1 MTSKIKILY
10 LAANPRDTSHIRLQ
24 EEARE
29 MDYRLRQSLQ
39 RDAFEFVHYLAARP
53 RDLLRGLQEV
63 EPHIL
68 HFSGHGTK
76 NQEILLEANDG
87 SGQPV
92 APRDLAELVGLF
104 NTNLKVAVLSCCF
117 ARKQAKALHQ
127 VLDFTMGAAKPI
139 SDAGAVSFSANFYQV
154 LGSGGSIKQAF
165 GAARLITNI
174 EGRKIFETSD
184 LLIREG
190 ANADEPFIKL
200 LTLTPQPEKI
210 VSNPSPLEGGAIQ
223 QIEQS
228 EVGIAKVVTGNH
240 HTIHSTYNSK

>member
-1 MTSKIKILY
+1 MTSRIKILY

-29 MDYRLRQSLQ
+29 MESRIRQSLH
-39 RDAFEFVHYLAARP
+39 RDAFKFVHYLAVRP

-68 HFSGHGTK
+68 HFSGHGTQ
-76 NQEILLEANDG
+76 NQEIVLETDDG
-87 SGQPV
+87 NSQPV
-92 APRDLAELVGLF
+92 APRDLAELVSLF

-165 GAARLITNI
+165 GAARLLTNI
-174 EGRKIFETSD
+174 EGRKLFETSD
-184 LLIREG
+184 LFIREG
-190 ANADEPFIKL
+190 ADADKPLINL
-200 LTLTPQPEKI
+200 LTPPPDQV
-210 VSNPSPLEGGAIQ
+210 VSNPEPLDPGAEMQ
-223 QIEQS
+223 RIEHS
-228 EVGIAKVVTGNH
+228 EVGIAQVVTGKGN
-240 HTIHSTYNSK
+240 TIHSTVHSK